1 MGYPWITRH
10 VAYPWISQDQYICT
24 NIPSFIF
31 VDKSMITFDMPKWL
45 VISRYTQVF
54 VTLDGTF
61 ETFLLRT
68 SSGPRS
74 APKVTNPGYHGLS
87 QFIWW
92 YPWPVIVR
100 LSTGQFL
107 SCHCLRIA
115 PYNRMNVAFLVYT
128 DSTVYQICTPTVKS
142 HGRESKYAAHPL
154 LCLYIQVHVTEYA

>member
-68 SSGPRS
+68 SSGPSSGLRLI
-74 APKVTNPGYHGLS
+74 TQDILGYPSLFGDILGLS
-87 QFIWW
+87 TQ
-92 YPWPVIVR
+92 
-100 LSTGQFL
+100 QFL
-107 SCHCLRIA
+107 SCWGSRIT
-115 PYNRMNVAFLVYT
+115 PYNHMNVTFLVYA
-128 DSTVYQICTPTVKS
+128 DKTVYHICTHTVKS
-142 HGRESKYAAHPL
+142 HCPDKGTILVAAVPG
-154 LCLYIQVHVTEYA
+154 